1 MGKNML
7 TEKEATLIS
16 DLLLYEE
23 QACKKAGLYARIFSD
38 VNLVEELK
46 KIRKEH
52 ESRFCGLFELL

>member
-23 QACKKAGLYARIFSD
+23 QACKKAGLYAKIFSD
-38 VNLVEELK
+38 VNLFETLK
-46 KIRKEH
+46 KISEEH
-52 ESRFCGLFELL
+52 EDRFNGLFDLV